1 MNVANGK
8 GTKTVII
15 KDNKGIHSNT
25 IRLNSKELKNI
36 KQHKFMPKLFNKS
49 MQIIK
54 RKKTK
59 TMKHTSKKGT
69 HKSK

>member
-25 IRLNSKELKNI
+25 IRLKNI